1 MHHLHQTEENE
12 KSLFDDVFLIESLI
26 SRCASAPALET
37 RHEAAMQLLQ
47 ELTLENESDY
57 DESTAD
63 NTDNAGNN
71 DDNIGEEDNGLFTFL
86 TKTLT
91 VGHKIKKSPG
101 QGITNREYSNYIIHF
116 HIIFCCDTLKFS
128 DPLCVKYE

>member
-1 MHHLHQTEENE
+1 
-12 KSLFDDVFLIESLI
+12 
-26 SRCASAPALET
+26 
-37 RHEAAMQLLQ
+37 MQLLQ

-86 TKTLT
+86 TKTLI
-91 VGHKIKKSPG
+91 VDHKI
-101 QGITNREYSNYIIHF
+101 
-116 HIIFCCDTLKFS
+116 
-128 DPLCVKYE
+128 

>member
-1 MHHLHQTEENE
+1 M
-12 KSLFDDVFLIESLI
+12 FLIESLI

-37 RHEAAMQLLQ
+37 RQEAAMQLLQ

-71 DDNIGEEDNGLFTFL
+71 DDNIGEEDNGLFTFFL

-91 VGHKIKKSPG
+91 VGHKIKKK
-101 QGITNREYSNYIIHF
+101 
-116 HIIFCCDTLKFS
+116 L
-128 DPLCVKYE
+128 